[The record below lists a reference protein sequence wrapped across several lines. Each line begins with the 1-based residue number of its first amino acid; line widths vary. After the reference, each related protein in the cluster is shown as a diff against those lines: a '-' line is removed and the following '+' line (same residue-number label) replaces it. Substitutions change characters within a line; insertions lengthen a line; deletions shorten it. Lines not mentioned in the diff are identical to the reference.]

1 MESRFRNVTALGAL
15 VLVAGALF
23 VFGFYFLLGEPLLG
37 GGTEVVAVLDNG
49 SGLKRGDR
57 VQLRGVQVGSVREV
71 HLQEMGGVAVQLRL
85 TEKLSLPA
93 DTRVSVRS
101 DVFGANVM
109 DLRPGQ
115 SVLPFESGDTLTG
128 VASPGL
134 SQLMADLGGQASG
147 LLSQADSLLSPE
159 AVADV
164 HETAAVLPASVEALR
179 SVFLELEGVAGS
191 LRRSAEAVE
200 EAEAGPALGRALN
213 EVETSA
219 RALTDAAGSIE
230 LSFGT
235 LASVLAKVDEGNG
248 TLGQLVNDPAL
259 YQELHLAVSEM
270 RALAADVRAQ
280 PERYLTFRVF

>member
-1 MESRFRNVTALGAL
+1 MESRFRNVTALGAM

-23 VFGFYFLLGEPLLG
+23 VWGLYFLLGEPLLG
-37 GGTEVVAVLDNG
+37 GGTEIVAVLDDG
-49 SGLKRGDR
+49 AGLKRGDR

-71 HLQEMGGVAVQLRL
+71 HLEEVGGVAVLIRL
-85 TEKLSLPA
+85 TENLSLPA

-115 SVLPFESGDTLTG
+115 AVLPLESGDTLTG

-134 SQLMADLGGQASG
+134 SQMMADLGGQASG
-147 LLSQADSLLSPE
+147 LLSQADSLLSPQ

-164 HETAAVLPASVEALR
+164 HETTAVLPASVEALR
-179 SVFLELEGVAGS
+179 SVFVELEGVAGS
-191 LRRSAEAVE
+191 LRRSAQSLE

-219 RALTDAAGSIE
+219 RALTDAAGEIE
-230 LSFGT
+230 QSFGS
-235 LASVLAKVDEGNG
+235 LASVLAKIDEGNG

-259 YQELHLAVSEM
+259 YQELHHAVSEM

-280 PERYLTFRVF
+280 PERYVTFRVF

>member
-23 VFGFYFLLGEPLLG
+23 VWGLYFLLGNPLLR
-37 GGTEVVAVLDNG
+37 GGTEVVAVLDDG
-49 SGLKRGDR
+49 AGLKRGDR

-71 HLQEMGGVAVQLRL
+71 HLQEMGSVAVLLRL
-85 TEKLSLPA
+85 GEKLSLPA

-101 DVFGANVM
+101 DVFGANVV

-115 SVLPFESGDTLTG
+115 AVLPLESGDTLTG
-128 VASPGL
+128 VATPGL
-134 SQLMADLGGQASG
+134 SELMSDLGGQASG
-147 LLSQADSLLSPE
+147 LLSQADSLLSPK

-179 SVFLELEGVAGS
+179 SVFIELEGVASS
-191 LRRSAEAVE
+191 LRRSSEALE

-219 RALTDAAGSIE
+219 RALTDAAGAIE
-230 LSFGT
+230 RSFGS
-235 LASVLAKVDEGNG
+235 LESVLAKVDQGNG

-259 YQELHLAVSEM
+259 YKELHQAVSEM

-280 PERYLTFRVF
+280 PGRYVNFRVF